1 MVKYTTEEELTDM
14 LDDKKGYLEYDEE
27 YCNNCGS
34 RLGIDCGD
42 AEPDYNNNFCSVGC
56 SKSHYQKNEDLRL
69 RIEAEHTLITRI
81 IKIIEYSNLQDLK
94 TINSFLSENGF
105 VTKEE
110 RMKYETANQE
120 NKKGR

>member
-1 MVKYTTEEELTDM
+1 MVKYC
-14 LDDKKGYLEYDEE
+14 K
-27 YCNNCGS
+27 NCGS

-42 AEPDYNNNFCSVGC
+42 AEPDYNNDFCSVGC
-56 SKSHYQKNEDLRL
+56 YQRSEDIRL
-69 RIEAEHTLITRI
+69 RMNEEHMLIMRI

-110 RMKYETANQE
+110 RMKHEIAN
-120 NKKGR
+120 R